1 MSKVNGMNF
10 VDADSMDISEVH
22 LTQRIGVPVVG
33 VTADDMDISEV
44 HLTHRMTKEEIDSFL
59 NPDKH

>member
-1 MSKVNGMNF
+1 MIKVNGMNF
-10 VDADSMDISEVH
+10 VDANS
-22 LTQRIGVPVVG
+22 
-33 VTADDMDISEV
+33 MDISEV